1 MHRSRWV
8 GLLLLVALV
17 ATACGGRMSE
27 SEIASELATDGGDAT
42 GGQGRTGGSGDGGT
56 AADGSGADGS
66 AGVEGAG
73 AADGG
78 GTAGGTDGSGST
90 SGEQAAPA
98 PAGGNGGATDV
109 GVTPTQISV
118 GNVATL
124 SGPVPGLFRGAL
136 VGTQAFFAYQNS
148 KGGLY
153 GRQFKVISGD
163 DNFDTGKNRSAHK
176 AIKDQVFAFVG
187 SFSLFDGASASEIES
202 SKVLDVG
209 RALQIQRQNAS
220 THISPMPFGIGWP
233 TTGCAFLKQ
242 RFGPDVIKKM
252 AIFWGNADA
261 ARTNAEWQRQ
271 TCEAE
276 GFDFIYERE
285 VQATE
290 TNFTGDVIEMKRR
303 GVQGVFMVFDV
314 TGIARF
320 FKSLRQQ
327 GFDPPLKYPSAASYD
342 SAFITLAGDAAEGII
357 IGQNLVMYLGQDAAQ
372 VPEIALFKEWM
383 AKVDPN
389 QKLDIFALYGWMS
402 GRLML
407 HAMEKVGP
415 KVTRAAV
422 LAELQKIHE
431 WNNLGLSDTV
441 DVGAKKPGRCEMY
454 IEVKGGEF
462 RRLSPAQGFNCNGT
476 FRPFA
481 G

>member
-1 MHRSRWV
+1 M
-8 GLLLLVALV
+8 
-17 ATACGGRMSE
+17 
-27 SEIASELATDGGDAT
+27 ASELATDGGGVSGGPSRSGGT
-42 GGQGRTGGSGDGGT
+42 GAGGTVADGSGAADGSGGDGSTFGGDGGT
-56 AADGSGADGS
+56 AVDTGSGA
-66 AGVEGAG
+66 A
-73 AADGG
+73 
-78 GTAGGTDGSGST
+78 T

-109 GVTPTQISV
+109 GVTATQISI

-163 DNFDTGKNRSAHK
+163 DNFDAGKNRSAHK
-176 AIKDQVFAFVG
+176 AIKDQVFAFSG

-209 RALQIQRQNAS
+209 RALQIQRQNLA
-220 THISPMPFGIGWP
+220 THISPIPFGVGWP
-233 TTGCAFLKQ
+233 TTGCAFLRN

-261 ARTNAEWQRQ
+261 ARTNAFWQRQ
-271 TCEAE
+271 SCEAE
-276 GFDFIYERE
+276 GFEFIYERE

-290 TNFTGDVIEMKRR
+290 TNFTGDVIQMRNE
-303 GVQGVFMVFDV
+303 GVQGVFIVFDV

-327 GFDPPLKYPSAASYD
+327 GFDPPLKFPSAAAYD
-342 SAFITLAGDAAEGII
+342 SAFIKLAGDAAEGII
-357 IGQNLVMYLGQDAAQ
+357 IGQSFAMYLGEDAAL
-372 VPEIALFKEWM
+372 VPEITLFKEWM

-389 QKLDIFALYGWMS
+389 QKIDVFSLFGWMS
-402 GRLML
+402 GRLLL
-407 HAMEKVGP
+407 HGMEKAGP
-415 KVTRAAV
+415 KVTRASV

-431 WNNLGLSDTV
+431 WNSFGLSDTV

-454 IEVKGGEF
+454 MEVKGGQF
-462 RRLSPAQGFNCNGT
+462 RRLSPAQGFDCNGT
-476 FRPFA
+476 FRPYV